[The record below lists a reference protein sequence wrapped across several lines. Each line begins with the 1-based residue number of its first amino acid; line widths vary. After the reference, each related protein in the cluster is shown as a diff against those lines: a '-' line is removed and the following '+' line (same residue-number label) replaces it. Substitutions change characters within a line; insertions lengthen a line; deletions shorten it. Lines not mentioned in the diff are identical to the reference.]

1 MDKLD
6 EAIRFATE
14 AHKGQKRKMTGIPS
28 ILHSLEAAAIVS
40 TLTSDEDVICA
51 AVLHDVVE
59 DTKYEIGD
67 IEKRFGTR
75 IAGLVGAETENKRFG
90 LPPSATWKIRKEE
103 SLAHLRQVP
112 DINVK
117 YLWLGD
123 KLSNIRSIY
132 VGDLKFGHEMW
143 ENFNER
149 DKAKQQ
155 WYYESVVE
163 VLRSDLKDSP
173 AFWEYERLVNTI
185 FKKGETK

>member
-1 MDKLD
+1 MDKLNK
-6 EAIRFATE
+6 AILFATE

-28 ILHSLEAAAIVS
+28 ILHSLEAATIVS
-40 TLTSDEDVICA
+40 ALTSDEDVICA

-59 DTKYEIGD
+59 DTEYEIGD
-67 IEKRFGTR
+67 IEKRFGAR

-103 SLAHLRQVP
+103 TLAHLSQTS

-117 YLWLGD
+117 FLWLGD
-123 KLSNIRSIY
+123 KLSNIRAIY
-132 VGDLKFGHEMW
+132 FEYLKHGDEIW
-143 ENFNER
+143 ENFNQR

-163 VLRSDLKDSP
+163 VLRSDLKNSP
-173 AFWEYERLVNTI
+173 VFWEYERLVNTV
-185 FKKGETK
+185 FKKEK

>member
-6 EAIRFATE
+6 EAILFATE

-90 LPPSATWKIRKEE
+90 LPPSATWKVRKEE

-132 VGDLKFGHEMW
+132 IGYLKFGDDMW
-143 ENFNER
+143 KNFNER

-163 VLRSDLKDSP
+163 VLKSDLKDSP

>member
-28 ILHSLEAAAIVS
+28 ILHSLEAATIVA

-67 IEKRFGTR
+67 IEKRFGER

-90 LPPSATWKIRKEE
+90 LPPSATWKVRKEE

-123 KLSNIRSIY
+123 KLSNIRSICVEY
-132 VGDLKFGHEMW
+132 LKVGDEIWK
-143 ENFNER
+143 NFHER
-149 DKAKQQ
+149 DKEKQK

-173 AFWEYERLVNTI
+173 VFWEYERLVNTV

>member
-1 MDKLD
+1 MDKLN
-6 EAIRFATE
+6 EAILFATE
-14 AHKGQKRKMTGIPS
+14 AHKGQKRKMTGIPA
-28 ILHSLEAAAIVS
+28 ILHSLEAAAIVA

-67 IEKRFGTR
+67 IEKQFGAR

-123 KLSNIRSIY
+123 KLSNIRSLY
-132 VGDLKFGHEMW
+132 QAHLKYGDEMW
-143 ENFNER
+143 KNFNER
-149 DKAKQQ
+149 DKEKQK
-155 WYYESVVE
+155 WYYESIVE
-163 VLRSDLKDSP
+163 ILKSDFEDVP